1 MAKEQ
6 IKVLFL
12 DFDGVITT
20 LDSHYSLDPKLI
32 QRIKT
37 ITEKTNAKIVV
48 SSSYKV
54 GCENADEFRKAM
66 NHRPN
71 RTDTSDNMVW
81 WLLENVYDVT
91 DSSGSCRGD
100 EIKRWLGK
108 HPETTSYVII
118 DDDADFLDE
127 QLFYFVQTDFFEG
140 ITEREEKLCIKVL
153 NKEHINNRIRLNLEL
168 MTRWRNKQA
177 KLGPDRISG
186 LIMEFNS
193 KENE

>member
-32 QRIKT
+32 QRIKFV
-37 ITEKTNAKIVV
+37 IEKTDAKIVV

-54 GCENADEFRKAM
+54 GCENADEFRKTM

-71 RTDTSDNMVW
+71 RIDTSDDMVW

-91 DSSGSCRGD
+91 DSCGRCRGD
-100 EIKRWLGK
+100 EIKRWLRK
-108 HPETTSYVII
+108 FQTTV
-118 DDDADFLDE
+118 
-127 QLFYFVQTDFFEG
+127 
-140 ITEREEKLCIKVL
+140 
-153 NKEHINNRIRLNLEL
+153 
-168 MTRWRNKQA
+168 
-177 KLGPDRISG
+177 
-186 LIMEFNS
+186 
-193 KENE
+193 